1 MKFTKEQKFNNAA
14 EKVMK
19 DAEGPEVVAKT
30 IFKAAT
36 DNSNQMRYAVGKPGP
51 ILLVLRKL
59 LSDKLYFLMVRKSY
73 NL

>member
-1 MKFTKEQKFNNAA
+1 MIYKS
-14 EKVMK
+14 
-19 DAEGPEVVAKT
+19 
-30 IFKAAT
+30 AT

-51 ILLVLRKL
+51 LLLMLRKW

>member
-1 MKFTKEQKFNNAA
+1 
-14 EKVMK
+14 MK

-30 IFKAAT
+30 IYKAAT
-36 DNSNQMRYAVGKPGP
+36 DSTNQMRFPVGKPGP
-51 ILLVLRKL
+51 LLLILRKL